1 MTGDLATLI
10 EDEPPARPIWL
21 MTFADLALLL
31 VGFFVFLQANQQIG
45 PRDLAAAF
53 RAGFTA
59 QTAAMP
65 VDLAIVGGFGSGSA
79 EFQPSLAALEWAKIA
94 THDPRTRLRVTGEVD
109 GSPEDVDP
117 LTGSGPILAADR
129 ARAVAAW
136 LVRSGAATPGRI
148 TISTGTGERRAVLT
162 SGYDGGRQ

>member
-1 MTGDLATLI
+1 MTLDF
-10 EDEPPARPIWL
+10 EDEAPARPLWL
-21 MTFADLALLL
+21 TTLADLALLL

-59 QTAAMP
+59 QPAAMP
-65 VDLAIVGGFGSGSA
+65 VDLAVVGAFAPGSA
-79 EFQPSLAALEWAKIA
+79 EFQPSYAALEWAREA
-94 THDPRTRLRVTGEVD
+94 SRDPRTRLRVTGEVD
-109 GSPEDVDP
+109 GSPEDVDAQ
-117 LTGSGPILAADR
+117 TGSGPILAADR

-136 LVRSGAATPGRI
+136 LVRSGVVTPGRI
-148 TISTGTGERRAVLT
+148 AISTGTAERRAVLT